1 VQFGMEEATTRLFVN
16 CAGLYADRIGSLTG
30 DNGALKV
37 IPFRGEYYEL
47 SKEKEYLV
55 NNLIYPVPNPHFPF
69 LGVHYTRMIKGGIEA
84 GPNAVLAFS
93 REGYSRWDVNWK
105 EFAETLG
112 YGGFRRIALKY
123 WPQGLDAIYRSYSR
137 RAFAKALQHLIP
149 EVGIDDLKPG
159 GSGVRAMACSPDG
172 ELLDDFIIL
181 EKKRV
186 INVCNAP
193 SPAAT
198 ASLSVGYTI
207 AEKAVA
213 HLKELQHYG

>member
-1 VQFGMEEATTRLFVN
+1 M
-16 CAGLYADRIGSLTG
+16 
-30 DNGALKV
+30 
-37 IPFRGEYYEL
+37 
-47 SKEKEYLV
+47 
-55 NNLIYPVPNPHFPF
+55 IYPVLNPHFPF
-69 LGVHYTRMIKGGIEA
+69 LGVHYTRMVKVGIEA

-93 REGYSRWDVNWK
+93 REGYSRWDANWK
-105 EFAETLG
+105 ECAETLG

-123 WPQGLDAIYRSYSR
+123 WPQRLDEFYRSYSR
-137 RAFAKALQHLIP
+137 RAFTRALQHLIP
-149 EVGIDDLKPG
+149 AVSIDDRKRG

-186 INVCNAP
+186 INVCNAS

-198 ASLSVGYTI
+198 ASLSVGYTV

-213 HLKELQHYG
+213 HLKEL